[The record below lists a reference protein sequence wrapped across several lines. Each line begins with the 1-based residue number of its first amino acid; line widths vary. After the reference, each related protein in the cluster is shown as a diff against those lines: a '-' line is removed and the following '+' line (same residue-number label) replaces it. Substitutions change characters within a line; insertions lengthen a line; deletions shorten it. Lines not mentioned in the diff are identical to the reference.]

1 MNQGPFV
8 HSENDCLHAV
18 GKEHLFGDAAVLG
31 RQAGVIWSHLGS
43 KLTQRGDGRRAR
55 SFKEDTEDDDVASAG
70 CLSGSTLPELS
81 SS

>member
-1 MNQGPFV
+1 MTACMQ
-8 HSENDCLHAV
+8 
-18 GKEHLFGDAAVLG
+18 HLCGDAAVLG
-31 RQAGVIWSHLGS
+31 RQAGGRHLEPFRFEADAEGG
-43 KLTQRGDGRRAR
+43 RRRAR